1 MAFITTTAN
10 SISSGGT
17 ISGDIT
23 IEGDLTVN
31 GDGAGA
37 YDEIVDG
44 NLRISST
51 NKLEFGDTGTYI
63 HQSADGVLD
72 LVSDTEIEIN
82 ATTIDM
88 NGALDLSGNGTIGG
102 TLTVGTDGSG
112 QDVTFYSGTAGDSFV
127 WDSSEEKLTITGTN
141 GQTALDIADGNLVVA
156 DNVDIEGDIDVN
168 GTLEADAITVDGV
181 ALNEFIADTV
191 GAMVTS
197 NTETNI
203 TVTYDDG
210 DNTLDFSAEGGG
222 TADNITV
229 SANNS
234 ANETVYP
241 IFVDGATGA
250 QGAESDT
257 GLTYN
262 PSTGNL
268 AIGGELS
275 AATLDISG
283 NIDIDGI
290 TNLDAV
296 DIDGNVQ
303 LDGTLTIGT
312 DGSGQ
317 DVIFYSGTSGD
328 NFTWDSSEEKLTIV
342 GTSGAVALDIHT
354 GKATFGDS
362 GTTYATI
369 NQNSLYFS
377 NANGVIGTSTDHA
390 LRLNTNSEITMVL
403 DSNSS
408 VSISNNDTGGNSA
421 DGTGRSGNT
430 LFGYDCGN
438 SLTGIAYWNTILG
451 HKTGTAVTTGQSNV
465 LIGAHA
471 AVAVTTINKN
481 VVIGHGSMNGVQSG
495 QAIEGVVAI
504 GFEALKGGTTT
515 TGINYSI
522 ALGWWSLYNITTG
535 GLNTAIGYKSGAEIT
550 TGGSNVFIGYQSGYQ
565 THGDSTANVAIGRN
579 AFAGD
584 HVTGSST
591 SNVAIGNLA
600 MGAGACNGA
609 DNNVAVGDSALED
622 ITEANGNV
630 CVGYQ
635 AGTAVTTG
643 IHNICIGYQAGNNI
657 TEGQG
662 NVLIGTGASPS
673 HAVNIDD
680 SIVISAGTDA
690 VVGGVTES
698 IRIGVD
704 SDYIENVFGTNASWA
719 HSSDERIKKDI
730 KDNTLGLDFIND
742 LRTVTFK
749 KKAPSEYPKQFE
761 QYNPNKTERNNPEQI
776 NYGFVAQEVKEAMDK
791 SGHSDFTA
799 WSEGTDT
806 MQMLAESEL
815 ITPLVK
821 AIQELTAKVEELENK
836 LKEK

>member
-168 GTLEADAITVDGV
+168 GT
-181 ALNEFIADTV
+181 
-191 GAMVTS
+191 
-197 NTETNI
+197 
-203 TVTYDDG
+203 
-210 DNTLDFSAEGGG
+210 
-222 TADNITV
+222 
-229 SANNS
+229 
-234 ANETVYP
+234 
-241 IFVDGATGA
+241 
-250 QGAESDT
+250 
-257 GLTYN
+257 
-262 PSTGNL
+262 
-268 AIGGELS
+268 
-275 AATLDISG
+275 
-283 NIDIDGI
+283 

>member
-168 GTLEADAITVDGV
+168 GT
-181 ALNEFIADTV
+181 
-191 GAMVTS
+191 
-197 NTETNI
+197 
-203 TVTYDDG
+203 
-210 DNTLDFSAEGGG
+210 
-222 TADNITV
+222 
-229 SANNS
+229 
-234 ANETVYP
+234 
-241 IFVDGATGA
+241 
-250 QGAESDT
+250 
-257 GLTYN
+257 
-262 PSTGNL
+262 
-268 AIGGELS
+268 
-275 AATLDISG
+275 
-283 NIDIDGI
+283 

-565 THGDSTANVAIGRN
+565 THGDCTANVAIGRN